1 MNNCIHNLGD
11 KPGTPAPTQ
20 SMSAGVFRETLR
32 GAGIPDSDIARLT
45 QILAPYNPS
54 LAANDHAGAPIAG
67 PAENGYFQVPIPNS
81 AIPPHVTPV
90 ASVPRPTPTAH
101 LTAAPPSLAGPT
113 AGSVAAYAH
122 LLQRLTTPTTHLP
135 AAPSSLVSATAPQP
149 LVGST
154 APPALAGSAAGLAAY
169 ASLLQYRATPTAHLP
184 AAPPTLASPTASSV
198 AAYAHLLQRLATPTA
213 LLPAAIPAL
222 PSLAAGLAAAYA
234 PQPHPFFVRLTVD
247 GKRKSDDLYSKMGRP
262 PTPPPRKHQRTAASA
277 GKAFGTSSDDEGGE
291 PSASMGASSSAPND
305 QSNVD
310 HGAVQQHVL
319 TTVLRDGS
327 GEEVTSM
334 RVSLAF
340 GSFFYMPLSIF
351 AILYHCKFGCRLVP
365 KGIRRRAAYEA
376 LGTLEGF
383 KLHTITIKNADPD
396 QPVKNANPDQKV
408 KLTVLM
414 RDGPE
419 LEAMRANLQERLGL
433 TKKPILPIPEPL
445 MCYSVMMLGC
455 MPLEQ
460 LSGAVFQEML
470 PIITGVDFE
479 SLPVATSKGVR
490 RMPYGELCRVAK
502 KWARDL
508 CRYTT
513 NVRNRNKMLGMATRC
528 YIAYTKECHAKE
540 NTPADLDLEGK
551 IAKEMLKDGV
561 FSSRLLLGIRKPEF
575 KLLLKHLTFMIK
587 DNKDEGIRTY
597 MRNLSKHLFKQS

>member
-1 MNNCIHNLGD
+1 
-11 KPGTPAPTQ
+11 
-20 SMSAGVFRETLR
+20 SGV
-32 GAGIPDSDIARLT
+32 
-45 QILAPYNPS
+45 
-54 LAANDHAGAPIAG
+54 
-67 PAENGYFQVPIPNS
+67 
-81 AIPPHVTPV
+81 
-90 ASVPRPTPTAH
+90 
-101 LTAAPPSLAGPT
+101 
-113 AGSVAAYAH
+113 
-122 LLQRLTTPTTHLP
+122 
-135 AAPSSLVSATAPQP
+135 
-149 LVGST
+149 
-154 APPALAGSAAGLAAY
+154 
-169 ASLLQYRATPTAHLP
+169 TPTAHLP
-184 AAPPTLASPTASSV
+184 AAPPTLANPTAGSV
-198 AAYAHLLQRLATPTA
+198 AAYAHQLQRLATSTA

-222 PSLAAGLAAAYA
+222 ASSTAGLAAAYA
-234 PQPHPFFVRLTVD
+234 PQSHPFFVRLAED

-262 PTPPPRKHQRTAASA
+262 PTPPPRKHQKTAASA
-277 GKAFGTSSDDEGGE
+277 GKAFGTSSDDEDGE

-305 QSNVD
+305 QSNVY
-310 HGAVQQHVL
+310 HGAVQQQGL

-340 GSFFYMPLSIF
+340 GSFFYMPLSVF

-396 QPVKNANPDQKV
+396 QKVKNANPDQTV

-419 LEAMRANLQERLGL
+419 LETMRASLQERLGL

-455 MPLEQ
+455 VPLEQ

-470 PIITGVDFE
+470 PIITGADFE
-479 SLPVATSKGVR
+479 SLPVATSKGIR

-540 NTPADLDLEGK
+540 NTPANLDLEGK
-551 IAKEMLKDGV
+551 IAKEILKDGV

-587 DNKDEGIRTY
+587 DDKDEGIRTY

>member
-20 SMSAGVFRETLR
+20 SMSAGAPPHLQFLQAPPHLQFLQAPPHLQLLQAPPLVSLPMPHCYSIALR
-32 GAGIPDSDIARLT
+32 LQLICLPRLQLLRT
-45 QILAPYNPS
+45 PPLVPLRLMLICYSVS
-54 LAANDHAGAPIAG
+54 LRLRLIYP
-67 PAENGYFQVPIPNS
+67 PQFQLLQVP
-81 AIPPHVTPV
+81 PP
-90 ASVPRPTPTAH
+90 
-101 LTAAPPSLAGPT
+101 LNLLQAPPLVSLQPMPPCY
-113 AGSVAAYAH
+113 SVSLCLQLFYPPQFQ
-122 LLQRLTTPTTHLP
+122 LLQ
-135 AAPSSLVSATAPQP
+135 APPLVSLQP
-149 LVGST
+149 ML
-154 APPALAGSAAGLAAY
+154 
-169 ASLLQYRATPTAHLP
+169 PT
-184 AAPPTLASPTASSV
+184 
-198 AAYAHLLQRLATPTA
+198 
-213 LLPAAIPAL
+213 
-222 PSLAAGLAAAYA
+222 
-234 PQPHPFFVRLTVD
+234 
-247 GKRKSDDLYSKMGRP
+247 
-262 PTPPPRKHQRTAASA
+262 
-277 GKAFGTSSDDEGGE
+277 FGTSSDDEDGE

-310 HGAVQQHVL
+310 RDTVQQHGL

-334 RVSLAF
+334 RVTLAF

-383 KLHTITIKNADPD
+383 KLHTIT
-396 QPVKNANPDQKV
+396 VKNANPDQTVKNANPDQTV

-419 LEAMRANLQERLGL
+419 LETMRVNLQERLGL

-455 MPLEQ
+455 VPLEQ

-479 SLPVATSKGVR
+479 SLPVATSKGIR

-587 DNKDEGIRTY
+587 NDKDEGIRTY